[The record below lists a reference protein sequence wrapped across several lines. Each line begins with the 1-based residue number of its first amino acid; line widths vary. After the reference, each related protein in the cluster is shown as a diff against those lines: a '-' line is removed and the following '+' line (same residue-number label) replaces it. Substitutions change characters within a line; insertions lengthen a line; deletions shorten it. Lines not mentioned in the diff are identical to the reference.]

1 MFLVI
6 NKNLPEGKNTL
17 QNVINTFDEKGDL
30 VATRIM
36 PYFMIQKD
44 AIKKLASL
52 GLRAGGSI
60 EIVPV
65 VRNLRSDALDQK

>member
-1 MFLVI
+1 MFQVI
-6 NKNLPEGKNTL
+6 NRNLPEGRNTL

-30 VATRIM
+30 VATRVM
-36 PYFMIQKD
+36 PYFMTQKD

-52 GLRAGGSI
+52 GLRTGGPI

-65 VRNLRSDALDQK
+65 TRNLPAAVTK